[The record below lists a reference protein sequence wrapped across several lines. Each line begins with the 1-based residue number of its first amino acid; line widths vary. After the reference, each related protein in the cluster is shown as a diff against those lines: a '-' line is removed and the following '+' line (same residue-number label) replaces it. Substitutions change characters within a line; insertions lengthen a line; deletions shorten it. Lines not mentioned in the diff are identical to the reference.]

1 MSMKRKRL
9 TMEQAKINLAQS
21 AGARQREL
29 NARFLLLHLDQLSQT
44 SLEDLAALSEYVRE
58 GTWKSLRGRDRRLYL
73 LLRAGVAKYKEQT
86 TRLATLTMGKRE
98 SKAAMDDY
106 KAELEQRLH
115 AHLDKRCLVTRRAN
129 QLFVDITGVFPKKE
143 LDCLALGVKR
153 VWEWEAA

>member
-1 MSMKRKRL
+1 MKRKK
-9 TMEQAKINLAQS
+9 TTTEQAKINLAQS

-29 NARFLLLHLDQLSQT
+29 KARFLLLHLDQLSQA

-58 GTWKSLRGRDRRLYL
+58 GTWKSLRDRDRRLYL
-73 LLRAGVAKYKEQT
+73 LLRASVAKYKEQT

-106 KAELEQRLH
+106 KSELEQRLH
-115 AHLDKRCLVTRRAN
+115 AHLDKRGLVTRRAN
-129 QLFVDITGVFPKKE
+129 QLFVDITGVFSKKE

>member
-9 TMEQAKINLAQS
+9 TMEQAKINVAQS

-29 NARFLLLHLDQLSQT
+29 NARFLLLHLDQLSQA

-98 SKAAMDDY
+98 SKGAMDDF
-106 KAELEQRLH
+106 KSELP
-115 AHLDKRCLVTRRAN
+115 AC
-129 QLFVDITGVFPKKE
+129 PP
-143 LDCLALGVKR
+143 
-153 VWEWEAA
+153 

>member
-1 MSMKRKRL
+1 MKRKRL

-29 NARFLLLHLDQLSQT
+29 NARFLLLHLDQLSEASQ
-44 SLEDLAALSEYVRE
+44 EDLAALSEYVWE

-73 LLRAGVAKYKEQT
+73 LLRPCVVKYKEQT

-98 SKAAMDDY
+98 SKAAVDDY
-106 KAELEQRLH
+106 KVELEQRLH
-115 AHLDKRCLVTRRAN
+115 AHLDKRCLVTRRSN
-129 QLFVDITGVFPKKE
+129 QIFVYITGVFAKRE

-153 VWEWEAA
+153 VWEWAAA